1 MQYRVSVDNS
11 NNANLVA
18 VAKIPSLQMTVLSP
32 FYPEKH
38 VHNIQVNEL
47 VLVFVCLST
56 VCSCACVCVHLCE
69 YKGLYLYVCVF
80 I

>member
-11 NNANLVA
+11 NNASLVA

-38 VHNIQVNEL
+38 IHNIHVNE
-47 VLVFVCLST
+47 LVFVCLST
-56 VCSCACVCVHLCE
+56 VCSFACVCVHLCD
-69 YKGLYLYVCVF
+69 YKGL
-80 I
+80 